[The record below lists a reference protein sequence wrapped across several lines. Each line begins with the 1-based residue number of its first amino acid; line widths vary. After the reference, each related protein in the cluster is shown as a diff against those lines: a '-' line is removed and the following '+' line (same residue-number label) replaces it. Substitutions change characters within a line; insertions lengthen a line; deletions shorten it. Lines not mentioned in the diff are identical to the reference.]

1 MATSLGSLVVSL
13 GLDAAKFTDGLS
25 KSQYQAQR
33 FSESLGK
40 NFRAAG
46 AAVGAALASGGALV
60 AAMVKQSIDAADATA
75 KLAQSAG
82 VATETLSA
90 LGYAA
95 KLSGSSQEEMG
106 KTLAKLGKAM
116 AEFQIG
122 SGEAA
127 GAFRALGI
135 SVEDQ
140 SGKLKA
146 TDAVLV
152 EIAEKFAGYRD
163 GAEKTAL
170 ATKLFGEEG
179 VKLIPLLNQGKEG
192 IQEMKDEAAALG
204 IVLDKETG
212 KAAERFNDN
221 LTRLSAAKD
230 GFAQQVMRNLLP
242 SLEAFSGQLV
252 SNAKD
257 SRLMKEA
264 VEAAATGVRILATAA
279 VGAWGLFRV
288 AAENIA
294 SVLSALALAAQGEF
308 RLAWNAATIGAKN
321 NLRVVKETAG
331 QIEAIWDRTLT
342 KVGTTPR
349 PRGGK
354 PPAPG
359 LEPPQKTDLGLR
371 SVADEAERQ
380 SQRIR
385 DMLDGLS
392 AEVSTFGMGD
402 SQRKLFDLEAMGA
415 GPAQLEEARQL
426 LNMLDGLKK
435 SAKDSQAFSDKM
447 DEGRRVFEATR
458 TPAEQLSGNLTR
470 LNELLAAGAINWD
483 TYARAVF
490 KAQEDFDG
498 ATAQVDEAAVRAN
511 ETAREL
517 GMTFSSAFEDA
528 IVGGKGLS
536 GVLKGLE
543 QDILRIIT
551 RKAVTEP
558 LGNWLGNAMSGGFG
572 GGSGGG
578 LADWAANAIGSL
590 FGGGR
595 AAGGPVQAGKFYQV
609 NERGTELLN
618 VGGKDYLM
626 AGASGRVKPNVQ
638 AGGGGGVTV
647 NMTVN
652 ARDAESFRRS
662 EGQIGAR
669 LSSIAQRG
677 GRFR

>member
-1 MATSLGSLVVSL
+1 MAASLGSLVVSL
-13 GLDAAKFTDGLS
+13 GLDAAQFTDGLS

-95 KLSGSSQEEMG
+95 QLSGSSQEEMG

-179 VKLIPLLNQGKEG
+179 VKLIPLLNQGKDG
-192 IQEMKDEAAALG
+192 IKAMTDEAAALG
-204 IVLDKETG
+204 IVLDTESG

-230 GFAQQVMRNLLP
+230 GLVQQIMRNLLP
-242 SLEAFSGQLV
+242 SLESLTDQLV
-252 SNAKD
+252 TNAKN
-257 SRLMKEA
+257 SGLLKEA
-264 VEAAATGVRILATAA
+264 SEAAATGVRILATAA
-279 VGAWGLFRV
+279 VGAWGAFRL
-288 AAENIA
+288 AGENIA
-294 SVLSALALAAQGEF
+294 SVVSALTLAARGEF
-308 RLAWNAATIGAKN
+308 RLAWIALQIGGKN
-321 NLRVVKETAG
+321 TVQIYKDTSS
-331 QIEAIWDRTLT
+331 QIEAIWN
-342 KVGTTPR
+342 TTAKNVASSAPKNG
-349 PRGGK
+349 RGLAA
-354 PPAPG
+354 PALQG
-359 LEPPQKTDLGLR
+359 AATASGAMRKAATD
-371 SVADEAERQ
+371 AEREAT
-380 SQRIR
+380 RIR
-385 DMLDGLS
+385 DMIDGLFV
-392 AEVSTFGMGD
+392 EVETFGMGD
-402 SQRKLFDLEAMGA
+402 SQRKLFDLEKMGA
-415 GPAQLEEARQL
+415 GPADIEQARQL
-426 LNMLDGLKK
+426 LDMLDGLKRG
-435 SAKDSQAFSDKM
+435 AREAQAFGEKM
-447 DEGRRVFEATR
+447 AEGRRIFEDTR
-458 TPAEQLSGNLTR
+458 SPAEKLNIDLAK

-490 KAQEDFDG
+490 KAQDDFDA
-498 ATAQVDEAAVRAN
+498 ATQTVDASSERAK
-511 ETAREL
+511 ETAKEL

-528 IVGGKGLS
+528 VVGGKGLS

-558 LGNWLGNAMSGGFG
+558 LADWLGSAMSG
-572 GGSGGG
+572 GGSGGSG
-578 LADWAANAIGSL
+578 FGGWMANAIGSL

-662 EGQIGAR
+662 EGQIRAR
-669 LSSIAQRG
+669 LAGIAKG
-677 GRFR
+677 AGRFE